1 MSSKIEMCKT
11 CNGTGIEYDGAG
23 HTCTACNGIATPVV
37 DRQPPECKCS
47 AGMAVV
53 PWLHAKHRPVSCY
66 TAPPELAELQATIAQ
81 QAAEIERLTKIAYAA
96 HGAFRME
103 TLAERDLL
111 KAEIER
117 LKGGQGEPTIEHVAS
132 LVQGKIV
139 SVDVSTDDHDAGN
152 RLFCEIVEV
161 MPDGDSYILL
171 AVDPE
176 PNFEQPAPVS
186 AVNLRNF
193 ANSMIDIALEGGNA
207 DGAQIQ
213 ELAVE
218 HGLLKP
224 EQRTERCGDTCSCA
238 EYADFPVECFRKVK
252 ELNQ

>member
-1 MSSKIEMCKT
+1 MNSKIEVCKT

-23 HTCTACNGIATPVV
+23 HACTACNGVAAPVAE
-37 DRQPPECKCS
+37 RQQHECKCS

-53 PWLHAKHRPVSCY
+53 PWLHAKHCPVSCY
-66 TAPPELAELQATIAQ
+66 TATPELAELQALNADAPAVNKTLNQQVDALQTTIAQ
-81 QAAEIERLTKIAYAA
+81 LESKINRAINLDFER
-96 HGAFRME
+96 R
-103 TLAERDLL
+103 
-111 KAEIER
+111 AEIER
-117 LKGGQGEPTIEHVAS
+117 LKGGQGEPVAYMRNEGTPNN
-132 LVQGKIV
+132 LVKCTFMCPGAFGVYRQ
-139 SVDVSTDDHDAGN
+139 
-152 RLFCEIVEV
+152 
-161 MPDGDSYILL
+161 P
-171 AVDPE
+171 
-176 PNFEQPAPVS
+176 PAPVS
-186 AVNLRNF
+186 EVSLRNF

-238 EYADFPVECFRKVK
+238 EYSDFPVECFRKVK